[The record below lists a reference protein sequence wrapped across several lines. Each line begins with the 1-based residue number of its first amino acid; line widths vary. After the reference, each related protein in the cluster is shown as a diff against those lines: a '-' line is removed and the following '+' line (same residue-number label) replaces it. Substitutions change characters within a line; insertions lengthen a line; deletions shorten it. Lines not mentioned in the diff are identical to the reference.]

1 MRKDEDIGNVL
12 LTGRLPNVVK
22 DIEAVRGGCSCTIV
36 VVVVAMT
43 LTFSSLINSTLSLL
57 DLVVL
62 TSARTD
68 SVTISSEGLE
78 MSSLGT

>member
-22 DIEAVRGGCSCTIV
+22 DIEAVSGGCST
-36 VVVVAMT
+36 VVATT

-57 DLVVL
+57 VL
-62 TSARTD
+62 TSAA
-68 SVTISSEGLE
+68 SVLTISSEGLE

>member
-1 MRKDEDIGNVL
+1 MRKDEDIGSVL

-22 DIEAVRGGCSCTIV
+22 DIEAVSGGCSLT
-36 VVVVAMT
+36 VVAMT

-57 DLVVL
+57 VL
-62 TSARTD
+62 TSAA